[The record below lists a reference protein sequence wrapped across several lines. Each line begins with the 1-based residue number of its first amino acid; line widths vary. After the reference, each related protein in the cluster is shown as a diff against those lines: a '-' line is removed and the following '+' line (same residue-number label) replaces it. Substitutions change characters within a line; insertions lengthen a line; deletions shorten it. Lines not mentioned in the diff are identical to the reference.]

1 MDNKAFDGSDIQNG
15 KAVSN
20 AWEVN
25 NKESET
31 KSEAK
36 SETKNVGKV
45 SFFKLFRYAS
55 GLEIFFMII
64 GGIAA
69 AVHGVAIPLL
79 IIVFSEMLDSMSETS
94 ANITRTCAAVG
105 SIPDSILLDK
115 MATYSLYYVGLAGIV
130 FIAAYTHVTLWKV
143 STEKQIFYMRKKLMM
158 NILRQNLSWFDE
170 HTPGKLSSYLSD
182 ALLKISTGLGNNIGT
197 LLQTLSGTVA
207 ALVIAFVYQWKLS
220 LVMFSLTPVL
230 GLSTYIMTR
239 VTKDMTEKELNAYA
253 EAGNVAEE
261 AISSIRTVVA
271 FGGEGKECSRYEKLL
286 GVAKKASVK
295 KGFATGVATGFFWF
309 SIFGYYAL
317 GFWYAAKI
325 IREDNYRVAD
335 VLIAFFSVVTGGL
348 SLGQAGPAIQSIS
361 EAQSAAFE
369 VFNVLDT
376 EPSIDNLSKRG
387 SSAENIN
394 GNIIFKEVY
403 FNYPSRPD
411 VPVLSGLNFVA
422 EPGKTVALVG
432 TSGCG
437 KSTVIQLIQRLYD
450 IHSGEVLI
458 GGKRISE
465 YNVGS
470 LRKIIG
476 VVNQEPVL
484 FGNSIKENIRDG
496 DEKATDADIIA
507 AAKEANAHDFI
518 MQLPG
523 KYNTLVGERGTQL
536 SGGQKQRIAI
546 ARALVRKPLFLL
558 LDEAT
563 SALDTESERIVQSAL
578 DKVQSGRTTLVVAH
592 RLSTIRSAD
601 MILAFKGG
609 VIVER
614 GTHEELMK
622 QDGLYASLV
631 MAQRLKTE
639 GTEESEGNTTDD
651 EVSSSQ
657 RQRLKSI
664 SSVHDGETHDEASAV
679 EEEKDL
685 PEASAIRIFKMNS
698 PEWPY
703 ILMGLLASA
712 VNGAVIPAFSVIFSE
727 FIGAFQGDGS
737 AVNRF
742 ALLILMLAAFIF
754 VGYSVQ
760 YLMFGISGEK
770 LTLKLRAGLFKA
782 ILRQEI
788 SWFDKE
794 INNTGVLCS
803 RLAVDSARVKG
814 ATGVK
819 IGLFIQSLTNI
830 GSGIVIAFV
839 YGWQLALLI
848 IGFLPILAFSAVLE
862 TKLLTNTLSQGAS
875 ALEEATNLSMEA
887 FQNIKTVLSLS
898 IEMKIYEKFHEK
910 ILLPYKNNIKG
921 AFKVGIAFS
930 FSQSVVFLCY
940 AAVFYVGALLITK
953 CEMDFVDLL
962 KVFGA
967 IVFGAFALGQVGAVA
982 PDFAK
987 VKTSSARIM
996 DLLDRVPAI
1005 DSYSQTGKIC
1015 ETFESKIQ
1023 FKDVEFEYPNRAN
1036 VKVLQGLSLEIN
1048 QGETVALVGKS
1059 GCGKSTCM
1067 QLIEKFYNPSKGE
1080 VFLDSINL
1088 KELNTSWLRRQI
1100 AIVSQE
1106 PVLFSCSIEE
1116 NIAYGDLTRAVT
1128 FDEIINAAQQ
1138 ANIHS
1143 FIQSLPEG
1151 YSTKAGG
1158 KGSQLSGG
1166 QKQRIAIA
1174 RALIRN
1180 PKILLLDEATS
1191 ALDTESEKVVQE
1203 ALDKARSGRTCLVV
1217 AHRLSTIKDSDR
1229 IAVVVN
1235 GKVHEIGTHTEL
1247 DKKKDVYFDLLN
1259 NQNL

>member
-1 MDNKAFDGSDIQNG
+1 MTFINATLK
-15 KAVSN
+15 VSN
-20 AWEVN
+20 DWEVN

-31 KSEAK
+31 KSKAK
-36 SETKNVGKV
+36 SETKSGGKV
-45 SFFKLFRYAS
+45 SFFKLFRYAT
-55 GLEIFFMII
+55 GLDIFFMII

-69 AVHGVAIPLL
+69 AIHGVSIPLL
-79 IIVFSEMLDSMSETS
+79 IIVFSEMLDKMSDTN
-94 ANITRTCAAVG
+94 ANITIACKVDE
-105 SIPDSILLDK
+105 SVPESLLLDP
-115 MATYSLYYVGLAGIV
+115 MGTLALYYVGLAAIV
-130 FIAAYTHVTLWKV
+130 FVSAYAHVTSWKI
-143 STEKQIFYMRKKLMM
+143 STEKQIFYMRKKLMI

-170 HTPGKLSSYLSD
+170 NTPGKLSSCLSD
-182 ALLKISTGLGNNIGT
+182 ALIKISSGLGNNIGT
-197 LLQTLSGTVA
+197 LVQTLSGTVA

-230 GLSTYIMTR
+230 GLATYIMTR

-253 EAGNVAEE
+253 KAGDVAEE

-271 FGGEGKECSRYEKLL
+271 FGGEAKESSRYEKLL
-286 GVAKKASVK
+286 DIAKKASVK
-295 KGFATGVATGFFWF
+295 KGFVTGVATGFFWF

-325 IREDNYRVAD
+325 IREDNYSVAD
-335 VLIAFFSVVTGGL
+335 VLI
-348 SLGQAGPAIQSIS
+348 
-361 EAQSAAFE
+361 
-369 VFNVLDT
+369 

-387 SSAENIN
+387 KSAENIE
-394 GNIIFKEVY
+394 GRITFKEVY
-403 FNYPSRPD
+403 FRYPSRPD
-411 VPVLSGLNFVA
+411 VPVLTGLNFVA

-450 IHSGEVLI
+450 IHSGEILI
-458 GGKRISE
+458 GGKSISE

-470 LRKIIG
+470 LRKVIG

-484 FGNSIKENIRDG
+484 FGTSIKENIRDG
-496 DEKATDADIIA
+496 DEKATDGDIIA

-518 MQLPG
+518 IQLPG

-563 SALDTESERIVQSAL
+563 SALDTESEMIVQSAL

-622 QDGLYASLV
+622 QDGLYSSLV
-631 MAQRLKTE
+631 KAQRLKTE
-639 GTEESEGNTTDD
+639 GTEESEENRADD
-651 EVSSSQ
+651 EISSSQ

-664 SSVHDGETHDEASAV
+664 SSVHDEETHDEESVV
-679 EEEKDL
+679 EKEKDL
-685 PEASAIRIFKMNS
+685 PEASTMRIFKMNS
-698 PEWPY
+698 SEWPY
-703 ILMGLLASA
+703 ILIGLLASA
-712 VNGAVIPAFSVIFSE
+712 VNGAVIPAFAIIFSE

-742 ALLILMLAAFIF
+742 ALLILLLAVLVFM
-754 VGYSVQ
+754 GYSVQ

-782 ILRQEI
+782 MLRQEI
-788 SWFDKE
+788 SWFDE
-794 INNTGVLCS
+794 ELNNTGVLCT
-803 RLAVDSARVKG
+803 RLSVDSARVKG
-814 ATGVK
+814 ATGIK
-819 IGLFIQSLTNI
+819 IGLLVQSITNI
-830 GSGIVIAFV
+830 GSGIVVAFI

-848 IGFLPILAFSAVLE
+848 IGFLPILALSAVLE

-875 ALEEATNLSMEA
+875 ALEEATKLSMEA

-898 IEMKIYEKFHEK
+898 IEMKIYQKFLDK
-910 ILLPYKNNIKG
+910 IILPYENNKKG

-940 AAVFYVGALLITK
+940 AGAFYVGALLITK

-962 KVFGA
+962 KVFGT
-967 IVFGAFALGQVGAVA
+967 IVFGAFALGQVGAMA

-987 VKTSSARIM
+987 VKISAARIM

-1005 DSYSQTGKIC
+1005 DSYSQIGKTC
-1015 ETFESKIQ
+1015 ETFESNIQ
-1023 FKDVEFEYPNRAN
+1023 FKDVEFEYPNRTN
-1036 VKVLQGLSLEIN
+1036 VKVLQGLNLEIN

-1067 QLIEKFYNPSKGE
+1067 QLIEKFYNPSKGG

-1088 KELNTSWLRRQI
+1088 KELNTSWLRQQI

-1116 NIAYGDLTRAVT
+1116 NIAYGDLSRSVT
-1128 FDEIINAAQQ
+1128 FDEITNAAQQ

-1143 FIQSLPEG
+1143 FVQSLPEG
-1151 YSTKAGG
+1151 YATKAGG